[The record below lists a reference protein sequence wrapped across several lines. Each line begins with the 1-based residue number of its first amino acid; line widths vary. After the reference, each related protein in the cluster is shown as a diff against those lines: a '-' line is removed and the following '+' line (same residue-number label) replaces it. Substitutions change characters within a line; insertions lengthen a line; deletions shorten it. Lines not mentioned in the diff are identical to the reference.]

1 MNWKDHYLKEKRMK
15 LMQDKLRGK
24 MMITFAVLRANVYC
38 FLTDGGDKKKKAKS
52 RKKFVIKRR
61 LIFEDYK

>member
-1 MNWKDHYLKEKRMK
+1 MK
-15 LMQDKLRGK
+15 LMQEKLRGK
-24 MMITFAVLRANVYC
+24 MMITFAVLRANVNI
-38 FLTDGGDKKKKAKS
+38 FLTDDGDKNKKAKS

>member
-1 MNWKDHYLKEKRMK
+1 MK

-24 MMITFAVLRANVYC
+24 VMIKFAVLRANVYC
-38 FLTDGGDKKKKAKS
+38 FLTDGDDKKKRAKS

-61 LIFEDYK
+61 LIFEDYKQMKYNST

>member
-1 MNWKDHYLKEKRMK
+1 MK
-15 LMQDKLRGK
+15 LMQEKLRGK
-24 MMITFAVLRANVYC
+24 MMITFAVLRANVNS
-38 FLTDGGDKKKKAKS
+38 FLTDDGDKNKKAKS